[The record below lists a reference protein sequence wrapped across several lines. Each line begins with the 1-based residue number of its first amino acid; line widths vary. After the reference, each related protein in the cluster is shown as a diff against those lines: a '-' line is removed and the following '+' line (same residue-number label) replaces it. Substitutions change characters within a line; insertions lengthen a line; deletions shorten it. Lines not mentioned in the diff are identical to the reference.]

1 MTLTQR
7 EAFART
13 MEHLCNHDS
22 HGYTQG
28 NRWGNGTKETVDL
41 GDGVS
46 VEVMQGDRDC
56 SSAII
61 SALNAVGIDTGDATY
76 TGNMKR
82 NILNTGLFEWKGEE
96 FIAGR
101 GDIYLNEA
109 CHTAMSVDDE
119 STRLAEFAISEN
131 GTIYG
136 EQGDQTGYESRIVGY
151 YNYPWDGILHWTS
164 DGATLGTPSH
174 TVKRVENAV
183 YRLYNPNGGFHMFTD
198 SYDEAQYLSDLG
210 WVDEGVGWLH
220 GNGGSVYRLYN
231 PNSGHHFFTPGLLE
245 VVHCVMA
252 GWKLEGVGFKEGSIK
267 NVYRLYNP
275 FSGEHFYTTNDDEK
289 SSLVNLGWKD
299 EGVGFMGD

>member
-1 MTLTQR
+1 MSLTQR

-13 MEHLCNHDS
+13 MEHLCTHDS

-28 NRWGNGTKETVDL
+28 NRWGNGSKETVDL

-46 VEVMQGDRDC
+46 VELMQGDRDC

-136 EQGDQTGYESRIVGY
+136 AEGDQTGNESRVVNY

-164 DGATLGTPSH
+164 DGATLGASATND
-174 TVKRVENAV
+174 TGQNEATDIDTLARAV
-183 YRLYNPNGGFHMFTD
+183 IAGTY
-198 SYDEAQYLSDLG
+198 
-210 WVDEGVGWLH
+210 
-220 GNGGSVYRLYN
+220 GNGAERKEKLGANYDAVQARVNELLNGTSGQKGTDDVDTLARDVIKGNYGNGSERRSRLGALYDAVQARVN
-231 PNSGHHFFTPGLLE
+231 ELL
-245 VVHCVMA
+245 HS
-252 GWKLEGVGFKEGSIK
+252 K
-267 NVYRLYNP
+267 
-275 FSGEHFYTTNDDEK
+275 
-289 SSLVNLGWKD
+289 
-299 EGVGFMGD
+299 